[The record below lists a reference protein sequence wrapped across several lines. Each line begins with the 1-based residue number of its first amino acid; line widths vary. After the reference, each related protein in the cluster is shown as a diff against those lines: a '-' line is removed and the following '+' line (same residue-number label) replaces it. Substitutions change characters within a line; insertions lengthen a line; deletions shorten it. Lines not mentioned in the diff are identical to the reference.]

1 MESHDDALV
10 EMVRQIQGKLLGMEI
25 ATALKNLQI
34 PDYDF
39 DSAKHLTAGA
49 LSAVNRTDLG
59 YLIVVGSP

>member
-1 MESHDDALV
+1 
-10 EMVRQIQGKLLGMEI
+10 MEI